1 MAVLELVEISHCH
14 LIFWF
19 QFFSSLGLK
28 MADRALT
35 LKITV
40 SELAFAPTFAPT
52 RKITVPEDCIYSICE
67 VISFV
72 RKLVTVTSNLKEGS
86 INWNVS

>member
-1 MAVLELVEISHCH
+1 
-14 LIFWF
+14 
-19 QFFSSLGLK
+19 

-40 SELAFAPTFAPT
+40 SELAFAPAFALT
-52 RKITVPEDCIYSICE
+52 RKITVSEDCIYSICE

-86 INWNVS
+86 INWNGS